1 MSNYE
6 KGDWCRIWDS
16 LYWRF
21 LYKHR
26 ERLSK
31 NPRIKPAISN
41 FDRMDAK
48 KTQRSFSRCRKIYA
62 KPGGLIQAN
71 IAMKIEYLR

>member
-1 MSNYE
+1 MSNYK

-21 LYKHR
+21 LIKHR

-31 NPRIKPAISN
+31 KLSIRNL
-41 FDRMDAK
+41 DRMDAK
-48 KTQRSFSRCRKIYA
+48 ELNDHLVVAEKFLQS
-62 KPGGLIQAN
+62 L
-71 IAMKIEYLR
+71 EV